1 MEEKILEFSEQLNLD
16 LVHVHVNN
24 FGDINNKGYATTFE
38 ATYSPRK
45 YNFQR
50 EKMNLFFLL
59 KN

>member
-24 FGDINNKGYATTFE
+24 FGDINNKGYATVFE

-45 YNFQR
+45 I
-50 EKMNLFFLL
+50 
-59 KN
+59 